1 MPRSKKYLTDEDRE
15 NAKKEARKKYY
26 LKNKEQINSKMKV
39 KSKLNYRKIKNAYTE
54 LVSILN
60 QLHNLDHVQ
69 LKEKLL
75 SINVDS
81 II

>member
-26 LKNKEQINSKMKV
+26 LKNKDQINSKMKV

-54 LVSILN
+54 LVSILT

-75 SINVDS
+75 SINIDS